1 MKVYSEVYGCTANKS
16 DTSLIL
22 GLLKQDSHE
31 IVNEID
37 SADVLIIITCTVIG
51 TTEQRMLSRLRE
63 FKKTG
68 KKVVVA
74 GCMASIQSDLIK
86 SILPDAHLLPS
97 KYSNYILEVIE
108 NKEFRFPSKGKKVG
122 PKYFE
127 GITAPISIAEGCMF
141 ACSYCITSPARGK
154 LTSFSVDEIVN
165 DVCYAL
171 NQNCKEI
178 QLTAQDT
185 ASYGLD
191 IGSNLGDLLTNVSRV
206 NGDYRIRVGMM
217 NPYTALLNL
226 KSIIDGFKDSKI
238 YKFLHL
244 PVQSGDNDILS
255 LMDRKYSV
263 EDFIRIVSEFK
274 DKYPNLTLST
284 DFIVGFPN
292 ETDEQFN
299 RSLDLLRIIKPDI
312 VNVTR
317 YSARP
322 LTKAKG
328 MKGRVST
335 KVAKERSKSLTE
347 LCGRI
352 ARNKNSEHVGQKYTV
367 LVTKKGKNNTFVGR
381 AENYKPVVIDKRVDI
396 GDFIDV
402 EIVDFDSI
410 HLFGKLI

>member
-1 MKVYSEVYGCTANKS
+1 MKIYSEVYGCTANKS
-16 DTSLIL
+16 DASLIL
-22 GLLKQDSHE
+22 GILKQDK
-31 IVNEID
+31 NEFVKDID
-37 SADVLIIITCTVIG
+37 FADVLVIVTCTVIG

-86 SILPDAHLLPS
+86 SILPDATLLPTQ
-97 KYSNYILEVIE
+97 YSNYILNVIE
-108 NKEFRFPSKGKKVG
+108 NKEFNFPSQGNKVG
-122 PKYFE
+122 QKYFD
-127 GITAPISIAEGCMF
+127 GVSAPVSIAEGCLF

-154 LTSFSVDEIVN
+154 LTSFSVDDIVK

-171 NQNCKEI
+171 NQNCREI

-191 IGSNLGDLLTNVSRV
+191 TGNNLGDLLSKVCRI
-206 NGDYRIRVGMM
+206 NGDFRIRVGMM
-217 NPYTALLNL
+217 NPYTALMNL
-226 KSIIDGFKDSKI
+226 DLIIEGFKDSKI

-244 PVQSGDNDILS
+244 PVQSGDNDILY
-255 LMDRKYSV
+255 LMGRKYTV
-263 EDFIRIVSEFK
+263 DDFIRIISEFK

-284 DFIVGFPN
+284 DIIVGFPG

-299 RSLDLLRIIKPDI
+299 NSFDLLNTTKPDI

-328 MKGRVST
+328 MKGRVPT
-335 KVAKERSKSLTE
+335 KVAKERSKFLTE
-347 LCGRI
+347 LCSRI
-352 ARNKNSEHVGQKYTV
+352 ARNKNSEHVGQKYAV

-381 AENYKPVVIDKRVDI
+381 AENYKPVVINDRVNI
-396 GDFIDV
+396 REFIDV
-402 EIVDFDSI
+402 EIVDFDPV

>member
-16 DTSLIL
+16 DASLIL
-22 GLLKQDSHE
+22 GLLKQGNHE

-37 SADVLIIITCTVIG
+37 FADVLIIITCTVIG

-86 SILPDAHLLPS
+86 SILPDATLLPS
-97 KYSNYILEVIE
+97 QYSNFILDVIG
-108 NKEFRFPSKGKKVG
+108 NKEFQFPSKGKKVG
-122 PKYFE
+122 PKYFD
-127 GITAPISIAEGCMF
+127 GISAPISISEGCMF
-141 ACSYCITSPARGK
+141 ACSYCITSPARGE
-154 LTSFSVDEIVN
+154 LTSFSVDDIIN
-165 DVCYAL
+165 DVRYAL

-191 IGSNLGDLLTNVSRV
+191 IGSNLGDLLTNACRV
-206 NGDYRIRVGMM
+206 NGNYRIRIGMM
-217 NPYTALLNL
+217 NPYTVQLNL

-255 LMDRKYSV
+255 LMGRKYTV
-263 EDFIRIVSEFK
+263 DDFIRIVSEFK

-284 DFIVGFPN
+284 DIIVGFPN
-292 ETDEQFN
+292 ETNEQFN
-299 RSLDLLRIIKPDI
+299 RSLDLLKIIKPDI

-347 LCGRI
+347 LCNKI
-352 ARNKNSEHVGQKYTV
+352 SINKNSEHVGQKYTV

-381 AENYKPVVIDKRVDI
+381 AENYKPVVINNIVEI
-396 GDFIDV
+396 GEFINV